1 MTTIV
6 VVKKNGDIAIA
17 SDALVT
23 FGETRLPHGYEMN
36 DKIIRVG
43 DSYIGLAGS
52 TAHFAV
58 LGDALHT
65 LGDECRFGSRQQVF
79 LTFQKLHAV
88 LKEKYFLNPKEDD
101 SDPYESSQIT
111 ALIANA
117 TGIYGVYSYREVFSF
132 DKFWGIGSGR
142 NFALG
147 AMYAAYDRT
156 SSARRIA
163 EIGVKAGAEF
173 DKSSALPVRV
183 FGLRLAAGADADA
196 PRSGTAAVGA
206 APDAA
211 GDSTNAAARQ
221 RGETRNEEHGEQR

>member
-6 VVKKNGDIAIA
+6 VVKKNHEIAIA

-23 FGETRLPHGYEMN
+23 FGETRLPHGYEVN
-36 DKIIRVG
+36 EKIITVG

-58 LGDALHT
+58 LGDALRGMGADCR
-65 LGDECRFGSRQQVF
+65 LGGRMEIFA
-79 LTFQKLHAV
+79 TFQKLHAL
-88 LKEKYFLNPKEDD
+88 LKEKYFLNPKEDE

-111 ALIANA
+111 AVIANA
-117 TGIYGVYSYREVFSF
+117 SGIYGVYSYREVFSF

-147 AMYAAYDRT
+147 AMYAMYDRGR
-156 SSARRIA
+156 SARQIA
-163 EIGVKAGAEF
+163 EIGVKAGCEF

-183 FGLRLAAGADADA
+183 FSFPMAAEKNQEE
-196 PRSGTAAVGA
+196 TA
-206 APDAA
+206 
-211 GDSTNAAARQ
+211 
-221 RGETRNEEHGEQR
+221 